1 MTVTDGAYIA
11 VLEQKLVQSERSL
24 YEFRRIFEH
33 WTRGTGKEMASR
45 VVEESYEGDYI
56 LQPTDEEC
64 TD

>member
-33 WTRGTGKEMASR
+33 WTKTVSKE
-45 VVEESYEGDYI
+45 EYI
-56 LQPTDEEC
+56 TEEEC